1 MLERILGPSWKT
13 SLAGYLTL
21 LQAAF
26 QQVIVEEGWPQTK
39 QDWVT
44 FIGKIIIALG
54 LLSAKDGN
62 VSNVPEEL
70 ATSPKRI
77 PAQIVEP

>member
-1 MLERILGPSWKT
+1 MLSRLFGPSWKT

-26 QQVIVEEGWPQTK
+26 QQVIVEQGWPQTEA
-39 QDWVT
+39 QWIT
-44 FIGKIIIALG
+44 FGGKIVIALG

-77 PAQIVEP
+77 PAQSVEP

>member
-1 MLERILGPSWKT
+1 MLSRLFGPSWKT

-26 QQVIVEEGWPQTK
+26 QQVIVEQGWPQTE